1 MKTKKILYIAAI
13 SSLLLGYASCK
24 DEDGNPYP
32 DGEGAVTVS
41 KVYLLDASDTT
52 GNKEREVSFARLGQ
66 TLRLEG
72 SGFGGT
78 KKILVNGYE
87 TYFNTALVTDNS
99 LILSLSGSTPV
110 AGADESVRNKI
121 QFVKNSNTY
130 ACDLVIRAASPRISS
145 ISPSLPQVG
154 ETVKVSGYNLE
165 EVSEITLPGD
175 VKVTDGIVNA
185 PEEETGEWFTFV
197 MPEGVTESGSISIT
211 GANGQA
217 ISGAYFN
224 DFDCFITD
232 FDGKGELG
240 SWSATW
246 KTDDLVDDP
255 LNTGRGKVA
264 MLIPHLGETD
274 AKYENGINPGV
285 DHIEFWA
292 TAGND
297 NANDDW
303 TRMTS
308 KIPAETSLSEL
319 AIQFDIYVDGVWNE
333 TGQLEISLANNLNSY
348 GYGSA
353 NASPGNSGVVSGAA
367 VWIPWFDKSN
377 PEVFTPYTTDGWQTV
392 TIPFTDFGEFA
403 DDEAHTFQEVID
415 LRNNCSYKNFEVFAS
430 NANIKVDSDLTIEA
444 KTFDTKIYIDNF
456 RVVNTKTSVVKDF

>member
-175 VKVTDGIVNA
+175 VKVKDGIVNA